1 MNTTRTRN
9 IALFSLFSA
18 LFFATSPIFCDAVP
32 EVEPTPEMAAPAPD
46 VHVGMDPAAPVAVSG
61 KQAAAPPVLQVP
73 VNSLDALIDSAK
85 RQLDQISAILSA
97 LSAMIN
103 NDQVSTLKDKQ
114 ETLKNIA
121 ELSATIEMLR
131 YEKFAEGHT
140 DRLSTYLLQRLNAD
154 VIQHLTN
161 ALRGTFTGLTPYK
174 SSIMRK
180 LPDQAAMSI
189 PNMQKTAAENE
200 QKIKALLKLA
210 DCAGLRWYNHAY
222 RKVDRFVITPCRKHS
237 IPQRS
242 LIGLS
247 LAGLSFYL
255 WRLYNENHF
264 RNHAPDF
271 IWNLYG
277 EQPIPGRRRH
287 YAGVDA
293 AGGHFEY
300 DEDCFVNQDRLGPV
314 GRVEALCR
322 RHMGSVLVASGAF
335 ALLVAK
341 CRGEWEQSIR
351 PWIAKKLSILDSK
364 LKGGACLKEAQ
375 KKQGIVED
383 VTFNDLVGLEHVK
396 RDFSVLVNY
405 LENPESY
412 DRAGLTPPKGILL
425 VGETRTGKTYSV
437 KALFT
442 EVKRMLKRNG
452 RPEEFKFYNLGAS
465 YIQSYGID
473 YLVRLMKKEA
483 PCIVFI
489 DEIDLLT
496 LQRGR
501 GDQAQA
507 RLSEFLQCLSGALT
521 PDDPKNQVIII
532 AATNKPE
539 NLDHA
544 LRQHGR
550 FGKEIRF
557 ELPSLEERRIFIER
571 KIRKLSLSP
580 MLFDVPRLAR
590 ETEGM
595 SYEALHVLI
604 NNALLNARLLGRVI
618 TRTDIEET
626 LDNELRHI
634 AEVDGRNVPEHE
646 RQIMAAHLAGKAV
659 ALTKLDAHTK
669 LAKVTIKPVMSRIVE
684 QLSGVELI
692 EKDRFKQKPRFEPGG
707 VFVHNTNDTLAVQ
720 SSDEKR
726 RLCKYLLAGDASE
739 ELLTGSCGYSCSQG
753 MENALP
759 IALSITCEGLDYLKL
774 PKHAQK
780 ERFDRA
786 IELLDECKRQVTE
799 LLAQHRD
806 EVEAVAKALLEKE
819 TLSAAQ
825 IEEICANLHRKV
837 AEDVLANEQASEQ
850 EAAAA

>member
-1 MNTTRTRN
+1 MNQHRARN
-9 IALFSLFSA
+9 IVLSALLSA
-18 LFFATSPIFCDAVP
+18 LFFAYSTILSSTAATETP
-32 EVEPTPEMAAPAPD
+32 PEMAASAQNI
-46 VHVGMDPAAPVAVSG
+46 HVNADPAQATAMPG
-61 KQAAAPPVLQVP
+61 KQTAAPPALLAP
-73 VNSLDALIDSAK
+73 VNTLDTLIDSAK

-103 NDQVSTLKDKQ
+103 NDQVTTLKDKKA
-114 ETLKNIA
+114 TLDAIA
-121 ELSATIEMLR
+121 TLSATIEALR

-140 DRLSTYLLQRLNAD
+140 DRLSAYLLQRLNAD
-154 VIQHLTN
+154 VIQHLSK
-161 ALRGTFTGLTPYK
+161 ALRGTFTGLPPYRP
-174 SSIMRK
+174 SVMRK
-180 LPDQAAMSI
+180 LPDQEAMSVTT
-189 PNMQKTAAENE
+189 MQKATLENE
-200 QKIKALLKLA
+200 RNLKALLKLA
-210 DCAGLRWYNHAY
+210 DCAGLRWYNHLY

-237 IPQRS
+237 IPQRT
-242 LIGLS
+242 LIGTS

-255 WRLYNENHF
+255 WRLYNEAHF
-264 RNHAPDF
+264 KKHAPDI

-277 EQPIPGRRRH
+277 PQPQHVPG
-287 YAGVDA
+287 GVYGRAD
-293 AGGHFEY
+293 GEPGYVPEHFQ
-300 DEDCFVNQDRLGPV
+300 NQDNLKPV
-314 GRVEALCR
+314 GRIEALCR

-335 ALLVAK
+335 AYLVSK
-341 CRGEWEQSIR
+341 CRGEWDANLR
-351 PWIAKKLSILDSK
+351 PWIAKKLSIIDSK

-375 KKQGIVED
+375 KKQGLVED
-383 VTFNDLVGLEHVK
+383 VTFADLVGLEHVK

-442 EVKRMLKRNG
+442 EVRRMLKRHG
-452 RPEEFKFYNLGAS
+452 RNEEFKFYNLSAA
-465 YIQSYGID
+465 YIKSYGID

-489 DEIDLLT
+489 DEIDLLA

-501 GDQAQA
+501 GDQTV
-507 RLSEFLQCLSGALT
+507 LSEFLQCMSGALT

-539 NLDHA
+539 NIDHA

-557 ELPSLEERRIFIER
+557 EMPSLEERRIFIER

-580 MLFDVPRLAR
+580 TLFDVPRLAR

-595 SYEALHVLI
+595 SYEALHILI

-618 TRTDIEET
+618 TQTDIEET

-634 AEVDGRNVPEHE
+634 AEVDGRSIPEHE
-646 RQIMAAHLAGKAV
+646 RRIMAAHLAGKAV

-669 LAKVTIKPVMSRIVE
+669 LAKVTIRPVMSRIEE
-684 QLSGVELI
+684 QLSGAELI

-753 MENALP
+753 MEAALP

-774 PKHAQK
+774 PKHAQR

-786 IELLDECKRQVTE
+786 IKLLDECKKQVAE
-799 LLAQHRD
+799 LLAKHRN
-806 EVEAVAKALLEKE
+806 EVKAVAAALLERE
-819 TLSAAQ
+819 TLNAAQ
-825 IEEICANLHRKV
+825 IEEICTNLHCKADKSV
-837 AEDVLANEQASEQ
+837 QAEKEIGEETKSAT
-850 EAAAA
+850 AA